1 MRKAISLLMAFALG
15 TGLAFADNDGL
26 YVGGS
31 VGYTSLEDVE
41 GTFSY
46 EDNPV
51 GWKLIGGYK
60 FTNFLAVEGAY
71 ANLGEASDNVLGLG
85 DVNAEFSG
93 FSATAL
99 GIIPLTVVDVFGKF
113 GYYSGDLEV
122 SALGVTGDESD
133 SGVTA
138 GAGVMFNLIPTLSFR
153 GDIDWYDTDFDTL
166 WSANVGLTFSF

>member
-1 MRKAISLLMAFALG
+1 MKNVVGFFLLAIFTS
-15 TGLAFADNDGL
+15 GLAVADNDGL

-31 VGYTSLEDVE
+31 LGYTSLEDEDGV
-41 GTFSY
+41 FSY

-51 GWKLIGGYK
+51 GYKIIGGYK

-71 ANLGEASDNVLGLG
+71 ANLGEASDSIAGLG
-85 DVNAEFSG
+85 EVDTEFSG

-99 GIIPLTVVDVFGKF
+99 GIIPLTVFDVFGKL

-122 SALGVTGDESD
+122 SALGVTGDDSD
-133 SGVTA
+133 TGVTA

-153 GDIDWYDTDFDTL
+153 GDIDWYDTELDSL
-166 WSANVGLTFSF
+166 WSANIGVTFSF